1 MFQDVSAV
9 IFFVGLSDYDR
20 FCYING
26 DYHNRL
32 EDARDLFE
40 SLLNSPSFE
49 VRCVVMVLCF
59 FQLWAFLVGGL
70 AAP

>member
-49 VRCVVMVLCF
+49 VRCGDQGVVL
-59 FQLWAFLVGGL
+59 LWAFLVG
-70 AAP
+70 A